1 MVFCFSL
8 PFSFFSGF
16 QQNER
21 KLLRKQRP
29 KEEEEILFCSSSSFR
44 TKRKN
49 AEPTE
54 AADEH
59 KRHKQQTFFSPL
71 VLSPLSLSFSPSF
84 ELSLPHSS
92 ADVRLEKMKFPSTFP
107 IRSKKIRERRER
119 EEREK
124 RERREREEREK
135 ERERE
140 RKRERKFKMRAAN
153 TLRVSARI
161 VSFARCSSS
170 RKRRGG
176 GSECS
181 LSTSARRSV
190 ALFGRDVCRS
200 SLIDTPEI
208 DLWDEESLKEVQE
221 GQGATF
227 ELGSEVPS
235 AFEEHDA
242 ALTYDVVKEKC
253 VFCDRSD
260 LSLLQVSGADRLS
273 FLHNQ
278 STATTTSLA
287 PGSVVDTTF
296 VNAKAGVLDLA
307 TLLVQENSVLVLAS
321 PGNADVLLTHLEKHI
336 FPRDDVKVTDISQR
350 LSVFSIFGKE
360 SGEALKQLGMI
371 EDLEENKQVLLNFE
385 GYPVVVARASGLSL
399 PGYTWLVD
407 SNIAVEAWKL
417 LAEKVEAKP
426 MGSVAYERI
435 RVADGRPALGKELT
449 EKYNPLEAGLL
460 HCLDLDKGC
469 SIGQETI
476 KRIYNK
482 KGFLRRLWGLSSDK
496 PVEIGADVLF
506 EGKKIGFVTS
516 ACPDGGGQFI
526 ALAYLK
532 EKVNRKQFSPE
543 TGDVVVGGNEARVK
557 SLEYVHY
564 PDFDEEEEGKS
575 DPGEKSAEEVEE
587 EKRKKKAEMKARMEE
602 WLRQSKQA

>member
-1 MVFCFSL
+1 
-8 PFSFFSGF
+8 
-16 QQNER
+16 
-21 KLLRKQRP
+21 
-29 KEEEEILFCSSSSFR
+29 
-44 TKRKN
+44 
-49 AEPTE
+49 
-54 AADEH
+54 
-59 KRHKQQTFFSPL
+59 
-71 VLSPLSLSFSPSF
+71 
-84 ELSLPHSS
+84 
-92 ADVRLEKMKFPSTFP
+92 MKFPSTFP
-107 IRSKKIRERRER
+107 IRYRPIEKD
-119 EEREK
+119 K
-124 RERREREEREK
+124 RERKREREK